1 MISVVDYGAGNLK
14 SVVNALNAIGVK
26 NEVVSGA
33 SEVLNANALIVPGVG
48 AFGAAMDFMNA
59 RGVAEAIKQRAKEN
73 APILGIC
80 LGLQLLF
87 ERSTE
92 TDGVKGL
99 CVFEGGI
106 TRLNSGG
113 LPVPHIGWTS
123 VENVSS
129 RLLDG
134 KDGGFCFYC
143 HSYAVSADS
152 TYVSATSE
160 YGEKYAAIV
169 ERGNVFG
176 CQFHPEKSGKRGLA
190 ILSRFAEI
198 AEGV

>member
-1 MISVVDYGAGNLK
+1 MISVVDYGAGNLR
-14 SVVNALNAIGVK
+14 SVVNALNALGVK
-26 NEVVSGA
+26 NELVS
-33 SEVLNANALIVPGVG
+33 SEEGIMRAKALIIPGVG
-48 AFGAAMDFMNA
+48 AFGAAMSFMNE
-59 RGVAEAIKQRAKEN
+59 RGVAEAIIRRAEEN
-73 APILGIC
+73 TPILGIC

-87 ERSTE
+87 EGSEE
-92 TDGVKGL
+92 TPDARGLGVFAGR
-99 CVFEGGI
+99 V
-106 TRLNSGG
+106 TRLKTRE

-123 VENVSS
+123 VENLNSK
-129 RLLDG
+129 LLDG
-134 KDGGFCFYC
+134 RDGGFCFYC

-176 CQFHPEKSGKRGLA
+176 CQFHPEKSGKAGLYV
-190 ILSRFAEI
+190 LSRFAEI